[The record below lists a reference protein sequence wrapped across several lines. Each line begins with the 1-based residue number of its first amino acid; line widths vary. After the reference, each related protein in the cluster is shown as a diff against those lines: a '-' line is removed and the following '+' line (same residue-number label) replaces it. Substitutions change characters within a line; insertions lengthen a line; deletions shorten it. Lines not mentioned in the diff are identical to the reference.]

1 MAILVSVAVTFTTM
15 GSNKKFSFRA
25 LAAVS
30 ALALTLTVPS
40 PADAAWKWGRTW
52 SQPTASR
59 YLSYAIG
66 NLTAS
71 QIAAVTAANIQ
82 YDNTS
87 SSTLNIS
94 GVSPVSAAYFS
105 ARKFSVLLVS
115 PNDWPFDPS
124 IPGITCRTLTCPFD
138 PQHYNLSD
146 EGYVLLN
153 GHFSFT
159 SAFLI
164 QYFAVDTQ
172 TVVLHELGHAHGL
185 GHPWQDPNQLNQQM
199 TTAEVESVM
208 NATNTEKR
216 HLMPDDLV
224 ALAAI
229 Y

>member
-1 MAILVSVAVTFTTM
+1 MKSAKSFTFKTAA
-15 GSNKKFSFRA
+15 A
-25 LAAVS
+25 LTGL
-30 ALALTLTVPS
+30 ALALTGAS
-40 PADAAWKWGRTW
+40 PANASWKWGRTW

-94 GVSPVSAAYFS
+94 GVSPVNSSYFAS
-105 ARKFSVLLVS
+105 RKFSILLVPAS
-115 PNDWPFDPS
+115 DWPFDPS
-124 IPGITCRTLTCPFD
+124 IPGITCRTLNCPLD
-138 PQHYNLSD
+138 PQNFNLSD
-146 EGYVLLN
+146 EGYVFLN

-159 SAFLI
+159 SAFLL
-164 QYFAVDTQ
+164 QYFAVDTE
-172 TVVLHELGHAHGL
+172 TVVLHELGHVHGL
-185 GHPWQDPNQLNQQM
+185 GHPWGDPTQHNQPM
-199 TTAEVESVM
+199 TAAEAESVM
-208 NATNTEKR
+208 NVTNTEKR
-216 HLMPDDLV
+216 TLMPDDLV